1 MPEKNDTPMIELY
14 KVEGAI
20 VHASEMSKNAKII
33 CIIAGIIA
41 ALAII
46 ANVFIVQ
53 IFTTKYNART
63 KDWLDT
69 TRLLIERIAVAE
81 VANEYAENIQQF
93 APP

>member
-1 MPEKNDTPMIELY
+1 MDKQDTEMIELY

-33 CIIAGIIA
+33 CIIAGVIA
-41 ALAII
+41 ALAIV

-69 TRLLIERIAVAE
+69 TRLLIERISVTE
-81 VANEYAENIQQF
+81 VTNEYAEDLQQF
-93 APP
+93 SPP